1 MAEAIAKGSYNMEKT
16 SLGQHISQQFNAEL
30 EDIRNRVLTMGGL
43 VEQQIADAMTAIV
56 EGDDHMAD
64 IVINNDYKVNAM
76 EVALDEEC
84 NRVLARRQPTAGDL
98 RLIVAVIKTITDLE
112 RIGDEAERIARM
124 SQHASASDDM
134 RVHPVQIQH
143 LGDQVRQMVH
153 QALDA
158 FARMDTELAVQVW
171 REDLKVDKEY
181 EAIMR
186 QLITFMMADPRSIP
200 RVLDIM
206 WSARSLERIGDRAR
220 NICEYVIYLVKGKDV
235 RHTSL
240 ENMEAQVR
248 ADHPPQ

>member
-1 MAEAIAKGSYNMEKT
+1 MEKT

-43 VEQQIADAMTAIV
+43 VEQQLADAMTAIV
-56 EGDDHMAD
+56 EGDERMAE
-64 IVINNDYKVNAM
+64 VVVQNDYKVNAM
-76 EVALDEEC
+76 EVTLDEEC
-84 NRVLARRQPTAGDL
+84 NRVLARRQPAAGDL
-98 RLIVAVIKTITDLE
+98 RLVMAVIKTITDLE

-124 SQHASASDDM
+124 ARQAGDGEDT
-134 RVHPVQIQH
+134 RVHPSQIQH

-153 QALDA
+153 NALDA
-158 FARMDTELAVQVW
+158 FARMDTVLAVQVW

-186 QLITFMMADPRSIP
+186 QLITFMMEDPRSIP

-240 ENMEAQVR
+240 EHMEAQAR
-248 ADHPPQ
+248 ADHAQKE

>member
-1 MAEAIAKGSYNMEKT
+1 MEKT
-16 SLGQHISQQFNAEL
+16 SIGQHISQQFNSEL

-43 VEQQIADAMTAIV
+43 VEQQIADAMTALI
-56 EGDDHMAD
+56 ESDDRMAEL
-64 IVINNDYKVNAM
+64 VINNDFKVNAM

-84 NRVLARRQPTAGDL
+84 SRVLARRQPTAGDL
-98 RLIVAVIKTITDLE
+98 RLVVAVIKTITDLE
-112 RIGDEAERIARM
+112 RIGDEAERVARM
-124 SQHASASDDM
+124 GQHAAGNEDAQ
-134 RVHPVQIQH
+134 VHPVQIQH

-186 QLITFMMADPRSIP
+186 QLITYMMADPRSIP

-240 ENMEAQVR
+240 EHMEAQAR
-248 ADHPPQ
+248 ADHPPKG